1 MDKKEFDSLFD
12 DAVTKIYDEQ
22 YSEEK
27 LLNRLLEFTTV
38 NNTFNIES
46 AVTFS
51 LIESQKYTQALL
63 HEVLSQALITDDN

>member
-27 LLNRLLEFTTV
+27 LLNRLLKFTTV

-63 HEVLSQALITDDN
+63 HEVLSKALVTDEN

>member
-27 LLNRLLEFTTV
+27 LLKRLLEFTTV

-63 HEVLSQALITDDN
+63 HEVLSKALIPDDN